1 MWPLVSPGFQPGSF
15 AVVSKEKK
23 KKKNSSLPIILY
35 KKPPNPKLTLVNP
48 IGPWIPGWSNTQTG
62 QVKSYACSLASGVR
76 SVPMTFELGR
86 CDFQRKIYFFLLGR
100 EGMIAR

>member
-15 AVVSKEKK
+15 AVVSKE